1 MHVNDHLTLEALQIL
16 AKKQADAKLYQRH
29 QAVVLA
35 LRGRTAPDIA
45 RVLGCTP
52 RAAQKWVTRDNR
64 EGADGLHERPRS
76 RRPARISGP
85 ERERFRRRVEAGPRP
100 DEGRATF
107 HGHDYRRILRDEL
120 GVKLGLQ
127 ATYDLLH
134 RLGFASLMPRPQH
147 KDADEEPRR
156 ISKEVVADQIRAI
169 REAHPGEEAR
179 VHFEDEARFGQQGTL
194 AYLLTAVC
202 AATGEAY
209 GLISPTLDVEVVN
222 LFLRQSA
229 EELPAGVHAA
239 LIWGGAGYHTSPK
252 LVVPASVSLIRLVPY
267 APGLNPVE
275 NLWHDLRSHYWSLRV
290 YADIEASEEAAMSAW
305 RSVCSVPDRVRS
317 ICAAPYIE
325 AA

>member
-1 MHVNDHLTLEALQIL
+1 M
-16 AKKQADAKLYQRH
+16 
-29 QAVVLA
+29 
-35 LRGRTAPDIA
+35 
-45 RVLGCTP
+45 
-52 RAAQKWVTRDNR
+52 
-64 EGADGLHERPRS
+64 
-76 RRPARISGP
+76 
-85 ERERFRRRVEAGPRP
+85 
-100 DEGRATF
+100 
-107 HGHDYRRILRDEL
+107 
-120 GVKLGLQ
+120 
-127 ATYDLLH
+127 
-134 RLGFASLMPRPQH
+134 
-147 KDADEEPRR
+147 
-156 ISKEVVADQIRAI
+156 
-169 REAHPGEEAR
+169 
-179 VHFEDEARFGQQGTL
+179 
-194 AYLLTAVC
+194 C